1 MSDGDG
7 TQHGWWLQ
15 WHITAD
21 GTVIRR
27 RSKGT
32 EAHEQ
37 VFARY
42 ATKRRPDIAD
52 LDALDG
58 RVAEHQAYWR
68 TRIALPLMGVV
79 AVLAIV
85 AVAGVVLLSTGGPEA
100 VATVLLLVAGLG
112 AVAAA
117 AVVIP
122 LARRHQKREDALYT
136 GIGLRS
142 AEWETMGSSEASR
155 LIAKAGG
162 VSGEPVHVDK
172 I

>member
-1 MSDGDG
+1 MSDGGG

-27 RSKGT
+27 RSKGS

-37 VFARY
+37 VYARY

-58 RVAEHQAYWR
+58 RVAAHQARWR
-68 TRIALPLMGVV
+68 SAVALPLMGVV
-79 AVLAIV
+79 AVLAVI
-85 AVAGVVLLSTGGPEA
+85 AVTGVVLLNTDGSEA
-100 VATVLLLVAGLG
+100 LATVLLLAGALG
-112 AVAAA
+112 AVATAG
-117 AVVIP
+117 VLIL
-122 LARRHQKREDALYT
+122 LARRHQTREEELYT

-142 AEWETMGSSEASR
+142 AQWETMGAREASR
-155 LIAKAGG
+155 LIAKPGG
-162 VSGEPVHVDK
+162 VSGEPVHVDT